1 VTFTDDV
8 ASGMHE
14 PMRAVV
20 VIALCFSAV
29 VACPAP
35 TPPIDVGEGEGEGEG
50 EDGAFL
56 PATSYCEAL
65 ADVFCPFYLRCGRLA
80 GASDIEGC
88 RAAFAVGCEAAFE
101 PRFLPLA
108 DAGLMQ
114 LSRAGLDACATHLDD
129 VACTGQFFELEGPC
143 AGIWEGT
150 VPAGGACGLD
160 AETFVCAPGTACT
173 LDLSFCGTCEN
184 VLDVGA
190 TCRVGDEGV
199 AGACGPRAE
208 CGDDD
213 VCVDRP
219 DVGEAC
225 VEGGTPCTLP
235 ARCSDGVCRHPA
247 IVAVGEACDS
257 QRRCPYG
264 ARCAD
269 GVCVASTSQGGSCA
283 ASFECDTGLFCG
295 GGVCAPVVV
304 EGACVVDEQCASG
317 TCEQGACAPFAP
329 RCTTPSP

>member
-1 VTFTDDV
+1 
-8 ASGMHE
+8 
-14 PMRAVV
+14 
-20 VIALCFSAV
+20 
-29 VACPAP
+29 
-35 TPPIDVGEGEGEGEG
+35 
-50 EDGAFL
+50 
-56 PATSYCEAL
+56 
-65 ADVFCPFYLRCGRLA
+65 
-80 GASDIEGC
+80 
-88 RAAFAVGCEAAFE
+88 
-101 PRFLPLA
+101 
-108 DAGLMQ
+108 
-114 LSRAGLDACATHLDD
+114 
-129 VACTGQFFELEGPC
+129 
-143 AGIWEGT
+143 
-150 VPAGGACGLD
+150 
-160 AETFVCAPGTACT
+160 
-173 LDLSFCGTCEN
+173 
-184 VLDVGA
+184 
-190 TCRVGDEGV
+190 
-199 AGACGPRAE
+199 
-208 CGDDD
+208 
-213 VCVDRP
+213 
-219 DVGEAC
+219 